1 MIMEAYFD
9 NSATTRPYDEVMDSM
24 VDTMRNY
31 YGNPSSAYS
40 LGLKAELKMN
50 ESRDIVADT
59 LNCDRDEII
68 FTSGGSESNNFLI
81 RGFIKP
87 GNEII
92 TTKIEHPSVLN
103 TCKALE
109 NNGVKVI
116 YLDVN
121 GRGQIDL
128 GELEKSINKQTQL
141 VSIMHTNNEVGTV
154 QNIKAIGELIKEKS
168 SRIKFHVDAVQA
180 YGKYDIDVKKM
191 HIDLL
196 SASGHKIHGPRGV
209 GIAYVRKGLIPRPLI
224 YGRGQE
230 RGFRS
235 GTENLA
241 AVVGLAKAAEKIY
254 KNREQNFHHVDEVK
268 KYFMEKLRDMEE
280 VKINSCGKEYSPYVL
295 SVSFIGVRGE
305 VLLHMLEEKGIYV
318 STGSACSAKSSKD
331 SHVLEAI
338 GLPKDHIRG
347 TIRFSFGEDNS
358 KEEVDYALDVIDE
371 SLKFLRRVGK

>member
-224 YGRGQE
+224 YGGGQE

>member
-81 RGFIKP
+81 RGFVKP

-224 YGRGQE
+224 YGGGQE

>member
-141 VSIMHTNNEVGTV
+141 FSIRHTNNEVGTV

-224 YGRGQE
+224 YGGGQE

>member
-1 MIMEAYFD
+1 MEAYFD

-81 RGFIKP
+81 RGFVKP

-121 GRGQIDL
+121 GRGKIDL

-224 YGRGQE
+224 YGGGQE

>member
-128 GELEKSINKQTQL
+128 GEIEKSINKQTQL

-224 YGRGQE
+224 YGGGQE

>member
-1 MIMEAYFD
+1 MEAYFD

-224 YGRGQE
+224 YGGGQE

>member
-81 RGFIKP
+81 RGFVKP

-121 GRGQIDL
+121 GRGKIDL

-224 YGRGQE
+224 YGGGQE

>member
-121 GRGQIDL
+121 GRGKIDL

-224 YGRGQE
+224 YGGGQE